1 MKLLYA
7 EDEISMSE
15 AVVDILQF
23 HKYSVDAVYDGLD
36 AFEYAK
42 TGQYDGII
50 LDIMMPKMNGLEVL
64 CELRKI
70 GVKTPIL
77 LLFLLGAINI
87 ANILL
92 VSGDVERNLS
102 MIADRELGIYTFP
115 NKPKQEPIFFQRPK
129 EDAFM
134 SSNFFIITYDSNNQ
148 IINIDVSRIPS
159 IDETE
164 AKELAKSINNSKGR
178 IGKFRYEVRE
188 NNYKKIIIFLD
199 TSAEIISYVR
209 VLLLS
214 GALGLICWGFM
225 LILVIILSKKAIC
238 PIAENIEKQKQFVT
252 NAGHEIK
259 TPLAIISA
267 NTEAMELY
275 NGENKWTKNIKK
287 QVDRLNGLMKNLLLL
302 AKMEE
307 SKIVYQKFSLSEM
320 ASEISESF
328 FEPISLKNIAFET
341 KIQPDIILN
350 ANSEHIRQLFSILLD
365 NAVKYTDENGLISL
379 SVLKNDKNIIIKLE
393 NTCENLPNINP
404 EKLFDRFYRADEAR
418 TQKTGGYGI
427 GLSVAK
433 AIVNAQN
440 GKITANYI
448 DNNKICF
455 EITF

>member
-1 MKLLYA
+1 MIKSLQKKFIFTA
-7 EDEISMSE
+7 MI
-15 AVVDILQF
+15 AV
-23 HKYSVDAVYDGLD
+23 SV
-36 AFEYAK
+36 
-42 TGQYDGII
+42 
-50 LDIMMPKMNGLEVL
+50 
-64 CELRKI
+64 
-70 GVKTPIL
+70 L

-102 MIADRELGIYTFP
+102 MIADRELGIYNIP
-115 NKPKQEPIFFQRPK
+115 VKPKQEPIFFQRPK

-134 SSNFFIITYDSNNQ
+134 SANFFIVTYDKNNK

-159 IDETE
+159 VDENEAQKFAQNIDD
-164 AKELAKSINNSKGR
+164 INGR
-178 IGKFRYEVRE
+178 VGKFRYEVRQ
-188 NNYKKIIIFLD
+188 NDYKKIIVFLD
-199 TSAEIISYVR
+199 TSAEIISYLR

-214 GALGLICWGFM
+214 GALGLICWLFM
-225 LILVIILSKKAIC
+225 LTLVIILSKKAIC
-238 PIAENIEKQKQFVT
+238 PIAESIEKQKQFVT

-302 AKMEE
+302 SKMEE
-307 SKIVYQKFSLSEM
+307 NKVVCQKFSLSDM
-320 ASEISESF
+320 ALEVSDSFLESMA
-328 FEPISLKNIAFET
+328 LKNIAFET
-341 KIQPDIILN
+341 KIESDIILN
-350 ANSEHIRQLFSILLD
+350 ANSENIRQLFSILLD

-379 SVLKNDKNIIIKLE
+379 SLTKSDKNIIIDLQ
-393 NTCENLPNINP
+393 NTCETLPDINP
-404 EKLFDRFYRADEAR
+404 EKLFDRFYRADKAR

-440 GKITANYI
+440 GKITVNYI
-448 DNNKICF
+448 NNNKICF
-455 EITF
+455 KIIF

>member
-1 MKLLYA
+1 MIKSLQRKFIFTA
-7 EDEISMSE
+7 MIAIS
-15 AVVDILQF
+15 
-23 HKYSVDAVYDGLD
+23 
-36 AFEYAK
+36 
-42 TGQYDGII
+42 
-50 LDIMMPKMNGLEVL
+50 
-64 CELRKI
+64 
-70 GVKTPIL
+70 IL

-115 NKPKQEPIFFQRPK
+115 SKPKQEPIFFQRPK
-129 EDAFM
+129 EDEFM

-148 IINIDVSRIPS
+148 IINIDASRIPS
-159 IDETE
+159 VDETE
-164 AKELAKSINNSKGR
+164 AKELAQSINNSKGR

-225 LILVIILSKKAIC
+225 LIIVIVLSKKAIC

-320 ASEISESF
+320 VSEISESF

-393 NTCENLPNINP
+393 NTCENLPNVNP

-440 GKITANYI
+440 GKIIANYI

>member
-1 MKLLYA
+1 MIKSLQRKFIFTA
-7 EDEISMSE
+7 MIAIS
-15 AVVDILQF
+15 
-23 HKYSVDAVYDGLD
+23 
-36 AFEYAK
+36 
-42 TGQYDGII
+42 
-50 LDIMMPKMNGLEVL
+50 
-64 CELRKI
+64 
-70 GVKTPIL
+70 IL

-115 NKPKQEPIFFQRPK
+115 SKPKQEPIFFQRPK
-129 EDAFM
+129 EDEFM

-148 IINIDVSRIPS
+148 IINIDASRIPS
-159 IDETE
+159 VDETE
-164 AKELAKSINNSKGR
+164 AKELAQSINNSKGR

-225 LILVIILSKKAIC
+225 LIIVIVLSKKAIC

-320 ASEISESF
+320 VSEISESF

-393 NTCENLPNINP
+393 NTCENLPNVNP

>member
-1 MKLLYA
+1 
-7 EDEISMSE
+7 
-15 AVVDILQF
+15 
-23 HKYSVDAVYDGLD
+23 
-36 AFEYAK
+36 
-42 TGQYDGII
+42 
-50 LDIMMPKMNGLEVL
+50 
-64 CELRKI
+64 
-70 GVKTPIL
+70 
-77 LLFLLGAINI
+77 
-87 ANILL
+87 
-92 VSGDVERNLS
+92 
-102 MIADRELGIYTFP
+102 
-115 NKPKQEPIFFQRPK
+115 
-129 EDAFM
+129 M
-134 SSNFFIITYDSNNQ
+134 SSNFFIITYDNNNQ

-159 IDETE
+159 VDETE
-164 AKELAKSINNSKGR
+164 AKELAQSINNSKGR

-225 LILVIILSKKAIC
+225 LIIVIVLSKKAIC

-307 SKIVYQKFSLSEM
+307 SKIIYQKFSLSEM